1 MLLRDRIQDD
11 MKAALRARDKER
23 LSTIRLIL
31 AAIKQR
37 EVDERTVLEDAQVL
51 SVLERMLKQ
60 RRESMQQFRQAGRED
75 LAAKEALES
84 DIIAGYMPAMLSDAE
99 LDALITSAIEATG
112 SQSIQ
117 DMGKV
122 MAAIKQQQAQGR
134 VDMALV
140 STRVKARLMR

>member
-37 EVDERTVLEDAQVL
+37 EVDERTVLEDAQVV

-75 LAAKEALES
+75 LAAKEALER
-84 DIIAGYMPAMLSDAE
+84 DIIETYMPAKLSDAE
-99 LDALITSAIEATG
+99 LDALITSAIAATG
-112 SQSIQ
+112 SRSIR

-122 MAAIKQQQAQGR
+122 MAAIKQQAGGR
-134 VDMALV
+134 VDMAVV
-140 STRVKARLMR
+140 STRVKARLTG

>member
-75 LAAKEALES
+75 LAAKEALER
-84 DIIAGYMPAMLSDAE
+84 DIIETYMPAKLSDAE
-99 LDALITSAIEATG
+99 LDALITSAIAATG
-112 SQSIQ
+112 SRSIR

-122 MAAIKQQQAQGR
+122 MAAIKQQAGGR
-134 VDMALV
+134 VDMAVV
-140 STRVKARLMR
+140 STRVKARLTG